1 MPECSH
7 PHSLR
12 KTAAMHRKCYPS
24 NPDSIITNNALTLN
38 VKVHQYLQAC
48 ATQGMSCIEVQ
59 SLVRIAPRYL
69 PHHHSTALWVFHFST
84 LIEMLFCLSTEC
96 IEPPYLQ
103 LLFSFSIL
111 NLARVSARDF
121 DMVHHFGLFPYRAS
135 VAICSPY
142 SQH

>member
-1 MPECSH
+1 MLECSH

-69 PHHHSTALWVFHFST
+69 PHHHSTAFWVFHFST

-96 IEPPYLQ
+96 SYRASLSAVAVQ
-103 LLFSFSIL
+103 FL
-111 NLARVSARDF
+111 NLTRVSAMDF